1 MDTMTKKVAKSGA
14 VTLPRAVRQGTGIL
28 PGVPIDINVD
38 SQGIH
43 ISKHVPACFH
53 CGSVDD
59 VAYVL
64 GLEVCRKCAT
74 MIKEVFEDG
83 GTGKA
88 AE

>member
-1 MDTMTKKVAKSGA
+1 MDTMTKKVAKGGA
-14 VTLPRAVRQGTGIL
+14 VTLPRAVRQETGIL
-28 PGVPIDINVD
+28 PGVPIDISVD

-43 ISKHVPACFH
+43 IAKHVPACFH

-59 VAYVL
+59 VACVL
-64 GLEVCRKCAT
+64 GLEICRKCAA
-74 MIKEVFEDG
+74 IVKEEFEDV